1 MIVSKK
7 VTKLKQMLSGQTSL
21 GPINSSSTKILET
34 TLSENTVLKIALFG
48 KIYFVEKHFWKIQ
61 FAKYGFG
68 NTFSETQFLE
78 IYFWKMLQ
86 PTHKFRKG
94 VSCEECELFLS
105 SCFFR
110 CRVWTQ
116 VVNIRQQLHIISQ
129 VKTSS
134 H

>member
-48 KIYFVEKHFWKIQ
+48 KIYFVEKYFWKIQFWKIQ

-78 IYFWKMLQ
+78 IFLENVA
-86 PTHKFRKG
+86 TH
-94 VSCEECELFLS
+94 
-105 SCFFR
+105 
-110 CRVWTQ
+110 T
-116 VVNIRQQLHIISQ
+116 
-129 VKTSS
+129 
-134 H
+134 